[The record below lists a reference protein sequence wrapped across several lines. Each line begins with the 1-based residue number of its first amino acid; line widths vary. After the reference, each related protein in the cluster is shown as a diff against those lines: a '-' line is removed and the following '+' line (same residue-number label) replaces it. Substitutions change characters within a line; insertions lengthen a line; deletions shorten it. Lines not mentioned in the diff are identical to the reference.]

1 MPASRPNP
9 GTGDGWGGGRQVG
22 RRGRRR
28 RRNAEE
34 TEWEEEGLAPSAI
47 FFPRRAHCPPT
58 HQPFTPPPPDSP
70 AAPPASSDPVR
81 SLPPLERPCSGER
94 MRTPETQAPHAPPP
108 GTRPL
113 LHCPGGAPGPFPW
126 LLGPA
131 RPHPPPEIA
140 SRATQG
146 PFPGASFRRQGA

>member
-58 HQPFTPPPPDSP
+58 HQPFTPPPPDSL
-70 AAPPASSDPVR
+70 AAPPASSDPLGWAR
-81 SLPPLERPCSGER
+81 PPSVSQADAPGGPGGEV
-94 MRTPETQAPHAPPP
+94 A
-108 GTRPL
+108 GG
-113 LHCPGGAPGPFPW
+113 GGAPALYRPQPLARLGW
-126 LLGPA
+126 RWGGGVSVHLLLPIG
-131 RPHPPPEIA
+131 REKE
-140 SRATQG
+140 
-146 PFPGASFRRQGA
+146 